1 MVDRSKIKISV
12 AKLIE
17 IAYSS
22 DEGLTKKIVLGSDNF
37 KVTVNENGRA
47 TLSGSAGTLT
57 FQGETALNGL
67 GAKVR
72 SASVM
77 FTNEK
82 NGRTRYTATYGFKD
96 IASISISGSFSIE
109 ELILSCSGFL
119 CRAARILK
127 EGSTARRM
135 EVNRTMGY

>member
-1 MVDRSKIKISV
+1 MIVLFLPITSDPTPADTKDKRIMVDRSKIKISV

-57 FQGETALNGL
+57 FQGEQL
-67 GAKVR
+67 
-72 SASVM
+72 
-77 FTNEK
+77 
-82 NGRTRYTATYGFKD
+82 
-96 IASISISGSFSIE
+96 
-109 ELILSCSGFL
+109 
-119 CRAARILK
+119 
-127 EGSTARRM
+127 
-135 EVNRTMGY
+135 